1 MRKGIPLIP
10 KKYKTHRN
18 NLNKEDRTYMNKG
31 QNLIRGHETSFE
43 QMDGCTMSLNGK
55 TPS

>member
-31 QNLIRGHETSFE
+31 QNLIRGHETIFE